1 MSYDKYIEED
11 RKLITMGNLVR
22 SMFTSVSI
30 LHLMLNDTKDKLN
43 FGNSHWSIIEGNTK
57 VQNALNLMS
66 SKKTNE
72 VTLLQNNDWL
82 VSATKK

>member
-1 MSYDKYIEED
+1 MPYKSDIEED

-30 LHLMLNDTKDKLN
+30 LHLMLNDTKDNLN
-43 FGNSHWSIIEGNTK
+43 FCNSHWSIIEGNK
-57 VQNALNLMS
+57 KIQNALSLIS
-66 SKKTNE
+66 SKKANE
-72 VTLLQNNDWL
+72 VTLLQNNDWI